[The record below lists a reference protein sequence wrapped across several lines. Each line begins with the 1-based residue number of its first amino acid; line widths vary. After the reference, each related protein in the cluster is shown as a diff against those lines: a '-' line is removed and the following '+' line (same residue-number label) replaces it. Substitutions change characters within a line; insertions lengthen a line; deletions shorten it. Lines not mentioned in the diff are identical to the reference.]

1 MLEYPVRDRHLCAIF
16 APVDMLE
23 RIPPEPLGD
32 AEIYFHR
39 LRLNFAVC
47 RVLMTCHCIY
57 RHQPNR
63 LGVWGFV
70 SCGFLVQYDYY
81 CLSMVV
87 NSLTICGDEMR
98 GYIPNIVPR
107 ASMVY
112 GKHWEIRV
120 GRITVDGQR
129 TSGEH
134 TFYSRDPSLHRETAI
149 LDQVRVF
156 PAAESLASIN
166 SPSLI
171 VKVSWMQAVDEP
183 GTPWVSK
190 ELYDLCRISRV
201 LAPLLKNAGFNI
213 VLPWVLAGGPA
224 AATLNGVTR
233 DISADHLYTA
243 EESPFVSAF
252 GLVRFPITRRQ
263 LVLTAITP
271 YAEPL
276 SLIGSATELY
286 CVLTHALVTIHE
298 ISRLCD
304 RAIYKIT
311 TETIWIVRDQESGT
325 VQSMLL
331 DCEIPNVD
339 QTLPQLKLIR
349 DEMLAFA
356 TVSTI
361 LQKTTPRCVKET
373 YESLLYVVCWLAT
386 FGVNQEDQIEI
397 SWIRHESNISTGH
410 FPILVWICG
419 DRLPMSLS
427 KTAQLSSFDVFT
439 ADILDHFAYVNWDD
453 HKRSGYILLRNL
465 AIHIF
470 QTFIQ
475 TDFMNPYGSF
485 LF

>member
-1 MLEYPVRDRHLCAIF
+1 MLEYPVRDSTFMVDRTLGLRPLEHGLRNITDPPFYSAIF

-47 RVLMTCHCIY
+47 RVLMSCHCIY

-70 SCGFLVQYDYY
+70 SCGFLVQVCHVGIFGLFVTRILNIFNEYDYY

-311 TETIWIVRDQESGT
+311 IETIWIVRDQESGT

-361 LQKTTPRCVKET
+361 LQKTTPRC
-373 YESLLYVVCWLAT
+373 
-386 FGVNQEDQIEI
+386 
-397 SWIRHESNISTGH
+397 
-410 FPILVWICG
+410 
-419 DRLPMSLS
+419 
-427 KTAQLSSFDVFT
+427 
-439 ADILDHFAYVNWDD
+439 
-453 HKRSGYILLRNL
+453 
-465 AIHIF
+465 
-470 QTFIQ
+470 
-475 TDFMNPYGSF
+475 
-485 LF
+485 